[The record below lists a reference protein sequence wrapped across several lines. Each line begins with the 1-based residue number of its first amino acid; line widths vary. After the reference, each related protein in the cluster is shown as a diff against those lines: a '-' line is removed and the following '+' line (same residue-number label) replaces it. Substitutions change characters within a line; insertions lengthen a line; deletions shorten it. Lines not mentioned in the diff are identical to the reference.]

1 MPCTTNLKGA
11 RSTFLA
17 LVALLLCSCT
27 QQMAHQPRYGPLE
40 ASNFYPNGSSAQPL
54 PVGVISRDY
63 PDRDDWRDTGMVD
76 GKPAVRFPMVVD
88 SALMQRGQQRY
99 NIYCSPCH
107 DYVGGGNGIAALRG
121 FQRKPPSFHRA
132 ELLAAPVGHFFDVI
146 TNGFGAMPSYVN
158 QIPVSDRWA
167 IIAYVRALQLSQA
180 ATIGDVPPDER
191 RRLESEKEK

>member
-1 MPCTTNLKGA
+1 MPCTTNLKGT

-40 ASNFYPNGSSAQPL
+40 ASNFFLTVRRRGRCPWCYLAGLPGQRRLARYGNG
-54 PVGVISRDY
+54 R
-63 PDRDDWRDTGMVD
+63 R
-76 GKPAVRFPMVVD
+76 KPAVRFPMIVD
-88 SALMQRGQQRY
+88 SVLMQRGQQRY

-107 DYVGGGNGIAALRG
+107 DYVGTGNGMAAIRG
-121 FQRKPPSFHRA
+121 FQRKPPSFHSA

-146 TNGFGAMPSYVN
+146 TNGFGAMPSYAN

-167 IIAYVRALQLSQA
+167 IIAYIRALQLSQA